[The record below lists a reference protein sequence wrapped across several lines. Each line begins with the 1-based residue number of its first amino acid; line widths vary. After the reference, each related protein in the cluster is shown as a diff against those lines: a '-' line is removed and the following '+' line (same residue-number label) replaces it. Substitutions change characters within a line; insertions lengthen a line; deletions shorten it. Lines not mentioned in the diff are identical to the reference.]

1 MTYSGKP
8 KLYLAAPLFSESE
21 LHFNESLADSISD
34 LFDVFLPQR
43 DGGLLVE
50 MLRRGVPVQEASKY
64 VFNKDICAIR
74 NTDVVLAV
82 LDGRGIDEGVS
93 VELGFAYALD
103 IKCFGLQTTPIRL
116 LPCGNNPMIS
126 NVLKDI
132 FENTVAVRAWAE
144 SFCSSQ
150 NKNKMEGFIADGN

>member
-1 MTYSGKP
+1 MIQSGKP

-21 LHFNESLADSISD
+21 LHFNESLANSISD
-34 LFDVFLPQR
+34 VFEIFLPQR
-43 DGGLLVE
+43 DGGLMAE
-50 MLRRGVPVQEASKY
+50 MLRRGVPVTQASRY
-64 VFNKDICAIR
+64 VFNKDIYAIR
-74 NTDVVLAV
+74 NSDVVLAV
-82 LDGRGIDEGVS
+82 LDGRSIDEGVS

-132 FENTVAVRAWAE
+132 FESTEAVRAWAE

-150 NKNKMEGFIADGN
+150 NKNKMQGFVANGN

>member
-1 MTYSGKP
+1 MMQSNKP
-8 KLYLAAPLFSESE
+8 KLYLAAPLFSQAE

-34 LFDVFLPQR
+34 LFDIFLPQR
-43 DGGLLVE
+43 DGGLMAE
-50 MLRRGVPVQEASKY
+50 MISRGVPVAQASRH
-64 VFNKDICAIR
+64 VFKKDICAIR
-74 NTDVVLAV
+74 SSDVVLAV
-82 LDGRGIDEGVS
+82 LDGRCIDEGVS
-93 VELGFAYALD
+93 VELGFAYALE

-132 FENTVAVRAWAE
+132 FESPEAVRAWAE

-150 NKNKMEGFIADGN
+150 NKKEMQGFGVNGN